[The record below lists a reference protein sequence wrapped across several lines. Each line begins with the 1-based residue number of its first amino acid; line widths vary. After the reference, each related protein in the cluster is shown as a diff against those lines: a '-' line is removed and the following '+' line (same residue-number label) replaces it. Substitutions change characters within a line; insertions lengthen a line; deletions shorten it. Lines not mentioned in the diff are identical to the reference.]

1 MIYLI
6 PERENLFPSENHSSP
21 QVALNFKS
29 DTPLN
34 GSSFA
39 SPKVGSF
46 HSHTPG
52 KLSNFS
58 TELKEDEVDRQL
70 EKMDG
75 RIPRQRDAQLYA
87 TIEIDVKTERL
98 RDLSL

>member
-1 MIYLI
+1 MVYLI
-6 PERENLFPSENHSSP
+6 PERENLFPSENNSSP

-34 GSSFA
+34 GSSYA

-46 HSHTPG
+46 QSHTPG
-52 KLSNFS
+52 KFPISS
-58 TELKEDEVDRQL
+58 TELKEDDVDRQL

-75 RIPRQRDAQLYA
+75 RIPRQRDAQL
-87 TIEIDVKTERL
+87 
-98 RDLSL
+98 